1 MLSAIHNRVNPFF
14 DPRFLDKN
22 QHEILMIRI
31 VDYSVDSEAHR
42 MLLAQAIVE
51 LVRDTIG
58 IRLEDKLVYQSII
71 VIIN

>member
-1 MLSAIHNRVNPFF
+1 MNPFF

-71 VIIN
+71 VILN

>member
-42 MLLAQAIVE
+42 MLLAQAIVGSGQRYYWHQ
-51 LVRDTIG
+51 VR
-58 IRLEDKLVYQSII
+58 R
-71 VIIN
+71 